1 VAERAI
7 ETTPRSSRRSRD
19 RASTAFGAG
28 VLVALIVASAFA
40 PALAPYDPNAQ
51 SLEANLEAPT
61 PAHPLGRDKLGRD
74 QLSRIVYGAR
84 VSLEVGLLT
93 VLISLTLGIGVG
105 AAAGFF
111 GGAVDFAVM
120 RAVDVLL
127 AFPGILLAIA
137 MSAVLGPGIENVV
150 IALSLV
156 GWTGYARLVRGE
168 VLSIRKRD
176 HVEAARALGAGGAR
190 ILGRH
195 ILPLLAAPLVVQ
207 ATFGVA
213 GAIVAEA
220 SLSFLGL
227 GVQPPTPS
235 WGAMINDGR
244 SYLLIAPGLVLYP
257 GMAIFVTVLGLNS
270 LGDGL
275 RERLD
280 VRSR

>member
-1 VAERAI
+1 VAEQAI
-7 ETTPRSSRRSRD
+7 EGTMTRPASSRPSRD
-19 RASTAFGAG
+19 RMSMAFGAT
-28 VLVALIVASAFA
+28 VLATLLASSAFA
-40 PALAPYDPNAQ
+40 PILAPHDPHAQ
-51 SLEANLEAPT
+51 SLHANLEAPT
-61 PAHPLGRDKLGRD
+61 SAHPLGRDKLGRD
-74 QLSRIVYGAR
+74 QLSRIIYGAR
-84 VSLEVGLLT
+84 VSLEVGFLT
-93 VLISLTLGIGVG
+93 VLISLTLGVVVG
-105 AAAGFF
+105 AFAGFF
-111 GGAVDFAVM
+111 GGAVDFAIM
-120 RAVDVLL
+120 RAVDILL

-168 VLSIRKRD
+168 VLSIRKQD
-176 HVEAARALGAGGAR
+176 HVEAARALGAGGSR
-190 ILGRH
+190 ILVRH

-220 SLSFLGL
+220 SRL

-235 WGAMINDGR
+235 WGAMVNDGR

-257 GMAIFVTVLGLNS
+257 GIAIFVTVLGLNS

>member
-1 VAERAI
+1 MAEVATEVLS
-7 ETTPRSSRRSRD
+7 PRRSRD
-19 RASTAFGAG
+19 RASMTFGAA
-28 VLVALIVASAFA
+28 VLALLLAASAFA
-40 PALAPYDPNAQ
+40 PLLAPHDPNAQ
-51 SLEANLEAPT
+51 ALAANLEAPS
-61 PAHPLGRDKLGRD
+61 PSHPLGRDKLGRD
-74 QLSRIVYGAR
+74 QLSRIIYGAR
-84 VSLEVGLLT
+84 VSLEVGFLT
-93 VLISLTLGIGVG
+93 VLISLTLGVAIG

-111 GGAVDFAVM
+111 GGAIDFAVM
-120 RAVDVLL
+120 RAVDILL

-235 WGAMINDGR
+235 WGAMVNDGR

-257 GMAIFVTVLGLNS
+257 GIAIFITVLGLNS